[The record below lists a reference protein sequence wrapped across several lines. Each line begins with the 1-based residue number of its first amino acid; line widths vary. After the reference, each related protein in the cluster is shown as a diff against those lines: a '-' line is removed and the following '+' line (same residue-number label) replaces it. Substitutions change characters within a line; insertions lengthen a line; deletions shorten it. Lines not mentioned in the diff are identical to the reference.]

1 MGFLNRLFG
10 KQRDIEERA
19 GHRLQRQTAA
29 TSTTEVPPCPHTA
42 ITARWESVADMGK
55 EDKATGYTCQ
65 GCGQSFTAAEGRT
78 LRATEAERVQHELAT
93 PEQP

>member
-1 MGFLNRLFG
+1 MGFLDRLFG
-10 KQRDIEERA
+10 KQRAIEERA
-19 GHRLQRQTAA
+19 GHRLQRQTATA
-29 TSTTEVPPCPHTA
+29 EVPPCPHTA

-78 LRATEAERVQHELAT
+78 LRATEAERVQHELAP